1 MELSVHSPV
10 YRVPS
15 SVRLGLRENWK
26 QFTLLVVINAFVGGM
41 IGLER
46 TILPELAQV
55 EFGIAAK
62 TAILSFIIVFGVTKA
77 ITNYYTGALANR
89 LGRKNLLLLGW
100 TLALPTPLILIYA
113 QNWQWVIAAN
123 VLLGIHQGLCWSST
137 VVMKMDLVGDKD
149 RGLAMGLN
157 EAAGYLAVGAVAFAT
172 GWIASHYG
180 LRPYPFY
187 IGIALAVAGLLGTW
201 LWVKDT
207 RHHVA
212 VEAVQSGV
220 AKLKNVFWETTWK
233 NPNLGAVTQAGLVN
247 NLNDGM
253 VWGLL
258 PMLLA
263 AKNFTLAQIGIIVSI
278 YPAVWGLGQLATGK
292 LADIFDKRK
301 MLTWGMAL
309 QGLAL
314 LGFIPASQN
323 WQFITLSALLGLGTA
338 VVYPTFLAAIA
349 GLTHPQQRAESI
361 GVFRLWRDLGYA
373 IGALLTGIIADWLG
387 LEWSVAVIGGLTM
400 VSAGVILARMKQV

>member
-1 MELSVHSPV
+1 MELT
-10 YRVPS
+10 RPS
-15 SVRLGLRENWK
+15 TVSRQPSTVKLGLRENWQ

-41 IGLER
+41 VGLER
-46 TILPELAQV
+46 SILPELAQQ

-62 TAILSFIIVFGVTKA
+62 TAILSFIIVFGITKA

-100 TLALPTPLILIYA
+100 ALALPIPLLLIYA
-113 QNWQWVIAAN
+113 PNWQWVIAAN

-137 VVMKMDLVGDKD
+137 VVMKMDLVGDKN

-157 EAAGYLAVGAVAFAT
+157 EAAGYLAVGATAFAT
-172 GWIASHYG
+172 GWIASNYG

-187 IGIALAVAGLLGTW
+187 IGIVLAVLGLLGTW
-201 LWVKDT
+201 IWVKDT

-212 VEAVQSGV
+212 AEAGQSSV

-263 AKNFTLAQIGIIVSI
+263 AKDFSLAQIGVIVSI
-278 YPAVWGLGQLATGK
+278 YPAVWGLGQLGTGK
-292 LADIFDKRK
+292 LADPFDHKK

-323 WQFITLSALLGLGTA
+323 WQYIALSALLGLGTA

-349 GLTHPQQRAESI
+349 GRTHPQQRAESI

-387 LEWSVAVIGGLTM
+387 LEWSVAVIGGLTV
-400 VSAGVILARMKQV
+400 VSAGVVWARMK